1 MRRVGGPGSA
11 DGEGGKEEKKK
22 EERDG
27 VGFEEVFNS
36 FRLEKTD
43 DEVKEEDD
51 ESSADT
57 GLGLGKENGDEE
69 KKTGDGVEMGE
80 VFFFGGVTEKKR

>member
-1 MRRVGGPGSA
+1 MRRVGSPGCA
-11 DGEGGKEEKKK
+11 DDESREKDEEKEEG
-22 EERDG
+22 DG

-43 DEVKEEDD
+43 DEVEEDDD

-57 GLGLGKENGDEE
+57 GLGLGKEDGDEE
-69 KKTGDGVEMGE
+69 KKSGDGVYVRK
-80 VFFFGGVTEKKR
+80 VFFSGGVAKKER